1 MRFLRDYEDLDDDAD
16 IPGFGVEFHGTDK
29 DRHAWLSAEE
39 GGDPS
44 RVAHLVQ
51 SFVKKFRPDQSWSL
65 TYANTCSK
73 LRIGEF
79 GGGAVFV
86 TADDIHW
93 NNSYDFVEE
102 QRKAFER
109 QRQHDRRLI
118 RKAIELGIE
127 PEQFD
132 EAVHEAASSAAS
144 GINNGGLEDQ
154 IVYLVEQLGPE
165 ETEKIIDELPGAERS
180 EVGNTPDRIE

>member
-1 MRFLRDYEDLDDDAD
+1 MADNYLQFSESLGPLTTKQDAWLQQQLEAIVVINETEFPEDDAPDCDEPEYRGLRFLRDYETLDDDAD
-16 IPGFGVEFHGTDK
+16 IPGFGVEFNGTGK

-51 SFVKKFRPDQSWSL
+51 SFLKKFHPDQSWSL
-65 TYANTCSK
+65 TYATTCSK
-73 LRIGEF
+73 LRVGEF

-93 NNSYDFVEE
+93 NDSYDFVEE

-109 QRQHDRRLI
+109 RRKYDRRLI
-118 RKAIELGIE
+118 RKR
-127 PEQFD
+127 
-132 EAVHEAASSAAS
+132 
-144 GINNGGLEDQ
+144 
-154 IVYLVEQLGPE
+154 
-165 ETEKIIDELPGAERS
+165 PG
-180 EVGNTPDRIE
+180 